1 MAYNDKY
8 EQLRH
13 ELSVLAQQALEKLQ
27 TDDYEGFKSNW
38 DEANKKKEELDAYM
52 GSESGVMEMKYGH
65 NLNMGII
72 MEVILK
78 NMSQSMNE
86 GDRSKAKQIGKII
99 TKIQN
104 DKVLFEQFKVYNGL
118 TNKEIWNGVNPELSE
133 KYVNEVVSSITPMNK
148 KDAKS
153 HNRELIEMIV
163 KGNLDEN
170 VMIDDET
177 INLYESIECLLFKR
191 NTFSDLNKLT
201 EAKENISQY
210 LREYVITE
218 KKETTDFNAKLS
230 ELSEKYDKELNDDE
244 KQLIEKVQNC
254 KDKEKMFND
263 YKTKTISTLSESM
276 KKYEGNDKAELQEV
290 INNINEK
297 KFNEK
302 TILVDLAEMIEV
314 MNVMKD

>member
-1 MAYNDKY
+1 MAFNDKY
-8 EQLRH
+8 EEMRH
-13 ELSVLAQQALEKLQ
+13 QVSVLAQQALEKLQ
-27 TDDYEGFKSNW
+27 NEDYEGFKNDW
-38 DEANKKKEELDAYM
+38 DEANRVKINLDAYM
-52 GSESGVMEMKYGH
+52 ESESGIMEMKYGQ

-72 MEVILK
+72 MNVILE

-86 GDRSKAKQIGKII
+86 GDKSKAKQIGKII

-170 VMIDDET
+170 VMIDNET

-210 LREYVITE
+210 LREHVITE
-218 KKETTDFNAKLS
+218 KKEVIDFNTKLS
-230 ELSEKYDKELNDDE
+230 ELTEKYENELNDDE
-244 KQLIEKVQNC
+244 KKLIEQVQNAN
-254 KDKEKMFND
+254 DKEGMFNE
-263 YKTKTISTLSESM
+263 YKTKTLKTLSESL
-276 KKYEGNDKAELQEV
+276 KTYEGNDKTELQEV
-290 INNINEK
+290 INKINEK

-302 TILVDLAEMIEV
+302 TMLVDIAEMIEV